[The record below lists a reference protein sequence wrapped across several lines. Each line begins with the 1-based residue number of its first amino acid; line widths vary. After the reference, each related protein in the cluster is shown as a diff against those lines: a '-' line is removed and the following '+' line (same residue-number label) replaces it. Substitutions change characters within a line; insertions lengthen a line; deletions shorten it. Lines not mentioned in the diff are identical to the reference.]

1 MSNIAMS
8 VLPFVAIVALMYF
21 MMIRP
26 QQKQQK
32 KLQEMRD
39 ALKIGDQI
47 ITIGGIKGK
56 ILKVTDD
63 SVILE
68 TSNAKTRMEFV
79 KQAISTVVNKTEVE
93 TSEGNDEEIEENP
106 ED

>member
-1 MSNIAMS
+1 MQNLTMSI
-8 VLPFVAIVALMYF
+8 LPFIAIMALMYF
-21 MMIRP
+21 MLIRP

-32 KLQEMRD
+32 KLQSMRES
-39 ALKIGDQI
+39 LKIGDLV

-79 KQAISTVVNKTEVE
+79 KQAISTVVNKTEDGTSNE
-93 TSEGNDEEIEENP
+93 TEDTAEDESEE
-106 ED
+106 